1 MDGRKKDNIPGR
13 KRSRNKNTEKETV
26 ILYLRIKMKSTDYCP
41 GKMDKERVNN
51 NE

>member
-1 MDGRKKDNIPGR
+1 MVEKRITFQVGREAEK
-13 KRSRNKNTEKETV
+13 KNTEKETV

-51 NE
+51 KE